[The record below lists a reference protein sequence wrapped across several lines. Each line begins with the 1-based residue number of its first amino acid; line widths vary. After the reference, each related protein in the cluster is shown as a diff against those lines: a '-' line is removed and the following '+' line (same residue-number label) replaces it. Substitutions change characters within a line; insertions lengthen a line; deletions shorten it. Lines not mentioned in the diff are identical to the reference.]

1 MSLLEVSGLVA
12 GYGSVPVLHGVNLTV
27 EEGELVSVIGANGA
41 GKTTLLR
48 TLSGLVKPMD
58 GTIRFAGN
66 DITKAHAPKVAG
78 LGIGHAPEN
87 RRIFPKDPV
96 EENLR
101 LGGWVRRREHA
112 KVRED
117 LERVYEKFPI
127 LLERRT
133 QPAGTLSGG
142 EQQMLAI
149 GMALMARP
157 KLMLL
162 DEPSLGL
169 APILVREIFAE
180 ILRLKEEGS
189 TILLVEQL
197 ASEAL
202 RIADRGIVF
211 QLGRIVTQGSSE
223 ELRDNA
229 DVVAAYLG

>member
-1 MSLLEVSGLVA
+1 MSLLEVRGLVA
-12 GYGSVPVLHGVNLTV
+12 GYSSVPVLHGVDLTV

-48 TLSGLVKPMD
+48 TLSGIVKPMG
-58 GTIRFAGN
+58 GTIRFGGT
-66 DITKAHAPKVAG
+66 DITKASAPKVAT
-78 LGIGHAPEN
+78 LGVGHVPEN

-101 LGGWVRRREHA
+101 LGGWVRRRDS
-112 KVRED
+112 KVKED
-117 LERVYEKFPI
+117 LDRVYEKFPI
-127 LLERRT
+127 LLERRK
-133 QPAGTLSGG
+133 QLAGSLSGG
-142 EQQMLAI
+142 QQQMLAI

-169 APILVREIFAE
+169 APILVQEIFAE

-211 QLGRIVTQGSSE
+211 QLGNIVAQGSSA